1 MELANLLRA
10 GDFALF
16 ETHLK
21 SLVQFYNQAAGGNCE
36 PSLMY
41 RALSAIE
48 AVLITINQ
56 RRYEVINIPR
66 DFCAYQCTSSWV
78 VIISYLL

>member
-10 GDFALF
+10 GDFAAF
-16 ETHLK
+16 EIHLK

-36 PSLMY
+36 PALMY

-48 AVLITINQ
+48 AVLLTINENW
-56 RRYEVINIPR
+56 YV
-66 DFCAYQCTSSWV
+66 AMYV
-78 VIISYLL
+78 

>member
-1 MELANLLRA
+1 MNEINANYGIIDFLPPHIYSQEESVELANLLRA
-10 GDFALF
+10 GDFTVF

-21 SLVQFYNQAAGGNCE
+21 SLVHFYNQAAGGNCE

-41 RALSAIE
+41 KALSAIE

-56 RRYEVINIPR
+56 N
-66 DFCAYQCTSSWV
+66 W
-78 VIISYLL
+78 

>member
-21 SLVQFYNQAAGGNCE
+21 SLVQFYNQAAGGNCD

-56 RRYEVINIPR
+56 NWY
-66 DFCAYQCTSSWV
+66 
-78 VIISYLL
+78 IIYIL

>member
-1 MELANLLRA
+1 MELAKLLRA
-10 GDFALF
+10 GDFAVF

-41 RALSAIE
+41 RALSAME
-48 AVLITINQ
+48 AVLITINL
-56 RRYEVINIPR
+56 N
-66 DFCAYQCTSSWV
+66 W
-78 VIISYLL
+78 